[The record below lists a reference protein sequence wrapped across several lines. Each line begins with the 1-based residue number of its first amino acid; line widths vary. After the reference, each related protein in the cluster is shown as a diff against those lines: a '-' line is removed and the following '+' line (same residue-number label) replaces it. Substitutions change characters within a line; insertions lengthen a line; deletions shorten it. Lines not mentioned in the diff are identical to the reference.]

1 MIRILHWL
9 TAKLSRLTSAGAT
22 EQSSPDQEEY
32 GVSEEEKPRGPAI
45 YVEAN
50 GDTQP
55 SLEIIKEP
63 SRTSDMSESFDPY
76 NSGTFKVLKK

>member
-1 MIRILHWL
+1 MHRILHWL
-9 TAKLSRLTSAGAT
+9 TGKLSRSTSVGAT
-22 EQSSPDQEEY
+22 EEHDFDQEEY
-32 GVSEEEKPRGPAI
+32 GGSEEEQPRGPAI

-55 SLEIIKEP
+55 CLEIIKEP
-63 SRTSDMSESFDPY
+63 LRTPDMSEGFDPY

>member
-1 MIRILHWL
+1 MIRIPHWL
-9 TAKLSRLTSAGAT
+9 TAKLSRLTSVGVK
-22 EQSSPDQEEY
+22 EEHDFDQEEY
-32 GVSEEEKPRGPAI
+32 DVSEEDKPRGPAI

-63 SRTSDMSESFDPY
+63 LRTSDMSDSFDPY

>member
-1 MIRILHWL
+1 MHRILHWL
-9 TAKLSRLTSAGAT
+9 TVKLSRSTSVGAT
-22 EQSSPDQEEY
+22 EEHAFDQEEY
-32 GVSEEEKPRGPAI
+32 GVSEEEKPRVPSI
-45 YVEAN
+45 YVEAD

-63 SRTSDMSESFDPY
+63 LRTSDMSENYDPY

>member
-1 MIRILHWL
+1 MHRILHWL
-9 TAKLSRLTSAGAT
+9 TVKLSRSTYAGVT
-22 EQSSPDQEEY
+22 EEGDFDLEEH
-32 GVSEEEKPRGPAI
+32 GVSKEEMPRGPAI
-45 YVEAN
+45 CVEAG

-63 SRTSDMSESFDPY
+63 FRTSDMSENYDPY

>member
-9 TAKLSRLTSAGAT
+9 TAKLSWLTSAGAT
-22 EQSSPDQEEY
+22 EERDFDQEEY
-32 GVSEEEKPRGPAI
+32 GVTKEEKPRGPAI
-45 YVEAN
+45 YVETN

-63 SRTSDMSESFDPY
+63 LLTSDMSDSFDPY